1 MLPGTKDNSG
11 QAARP
16 RRTLSS
22 LRYGF
27 RHPVSLVTASVRPS
41 RTHARAFFTS
51 ERWRRRRRRR
61 RRRQVFHL
69 LLRPRGSRRVPDS
82 PRYRHRRHRCTSWG
96 KKKKRWGVPAPREE
110 IGARLPRRRS
120 TPQRIESGG
129 AGAGAG
135 LVIDD
140 DDSKNPYPACR
151 LHFPTPQV
159 AKPREKE
166 RVWLRRASASGFR

>member
-1 MLPGTKDNSG
+1 MLPGTNDNSG
-11 QAARP
+11 QAAP
-16 RRTLSS
+16 ARRGAPCLASPDFDTLSLS
-22 LRYGF
+22 LLR
-27 RHPVSLVTASVRPS
+27 PPWSLRPS
-41 RTHARAFFTS
+41 RAHARAFFTS
-51 ERWRRRRRRR
+51 GRRRRRRR
-61 RRRQVFHL
+61 KVFHL
-69 LLRPRGSRRVPDS
+69 LLRRRGSTRVPDS
-82 PRYRHRRHRCTSWG
+82 PRYRRRRRTSWG
-96 KKKKRWGVPAPREE
+96 KKKKKEKRREE
-110 IGARLPRRRS
+110 AAEEETAAQLPRRS

-151 LHFPTPQV
+151 PHFPTPQV